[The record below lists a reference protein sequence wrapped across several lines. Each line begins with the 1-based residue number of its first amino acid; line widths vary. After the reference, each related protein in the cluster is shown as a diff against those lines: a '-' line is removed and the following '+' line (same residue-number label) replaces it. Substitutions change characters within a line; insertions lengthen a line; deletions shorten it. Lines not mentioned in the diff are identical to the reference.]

1 MIESGQSDFGRKDPE
16 FQISDELVLKKNLS
30 KDDGVVID
38 VLGWL
43 SKATLDIIG
52 ESECIVIFLLK
63 PILNL
68 FSSGFRIQLWRS
80 G

>member
-43 SKATLDIIG
+43 IIG